1 MRRAS
6 RTKSPPTTSVARR
19 CSPTRPNAM
28 PTSSAKALTMAG
40 RRTRPGNIRC
50 PSAPI
55 SALSFAPRAS
65 GSTDLPL
72 GLLQDIDA
80 QRTGEIAAAAARRAS
95 DPVDFGHQGVQRDLA
110 HARDGAEFLP
120 ELVFQR
126 DAGLVAVDGDRAFAH
141 TGIVAAATRPLNW
154 G

>member
-1 MRRAS
+1 MTRAGSRRRS
-6 RTKSPPTTSVARR
+6 LRTINAARR

-28 PTSSAKALTMAG
+28 PTSSAKARTMAG

-50 PSAPI
+50 PSAQI

-80 QRTGEIAAAAARRAS
+80 QRTGEIAAAAARRAP
-95 DPVDFGHQGVQRDLA
+95 DPVDLGHQGVQRDLA
-110 HARDGAEFLP
+110 RPRDGAELLP
-120 ELVFQR
+120 ELVFQ
-126 DAGLVAVDGDRAFAH
+126 
-141 TGIVAAATRPLNW
+141 
-154 G
+154 